1 MMFRDEVDLVQ
12 LARTAVALAK
22 AGRTDEAAAAL
33 DALIGA
39 ARNERNGI
47 LSQARM
53 DDRRKAARASM
64 AELRRRRVESGLCRD
79 CGAELPEDEVGR
91 YIRCA
96 EHRAVLAGQVQRSR
110 SRSSGE

>member
-1 MMFRDEVDLVQ
+1 MMFTNDVDLVQ

-53 DDRRKAARASM
+53 DNRRKASRDSM

-79 CGAELPEDEVGR
+79 CGAELPEEEVGR
-91 YIRCA
+91 YIRCGGC
-96 EHRAVLAGQVQRSR
+96 RAVLAGQVQRSR
-110 SRSSGE
+110 NRGTGD